1 MNKISG
7 VMLAKRYH
15 RHKYI
20 RKIKVLRVMGNLSFG
35 NLSFGNFSILWVKH
49 MAEER
54 DGKGDFRP
62 PNYTM

>member
-1 MNKISG
+1 
-7 VMLAKRYH
+7 MLAKRYH

-20 RKIKVLRVMGNLSFG
+20 REIKVLRVMG